1 MPVLAD
7 IITRVRQDIRDTAT
21 PQEFTDAELT
31 RFIERGRDEVSAASP
46 RQRETTLTTNGT
58 DRTLSLTTLT
68 ARLSVEAAEYPTG
81 QWPPAYVRFDIWGD
95 TLTMHIDGIPAAAQN
110 VKLRWA
116 SVHTLDGAGTTLTED
131 LEDVVVLGGAAYALA
146 AFAASGAH
154 KLLTGGAASQR
165 ALSAQASDRLRAY
178 NRALRQ
184 LRSRLG
190 RHTLYPPA
198 EPAPSQTTD
207 PGP

>member
-95 TLTMHIDGIPAAAQN
+95 TLTMHIDGIPA
-110 VKLRWA
+110 
-116 SVHTLDGAGTTLTED
+116 
-131 LEDVVVLGGAAYALA
+131 YALA